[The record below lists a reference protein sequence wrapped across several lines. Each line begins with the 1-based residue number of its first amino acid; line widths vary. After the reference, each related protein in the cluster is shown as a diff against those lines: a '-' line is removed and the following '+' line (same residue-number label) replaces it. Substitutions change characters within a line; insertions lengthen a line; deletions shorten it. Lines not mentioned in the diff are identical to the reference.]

1 MTGISRRHFGA
12 GLTTLGLMMAAGTG
26 HGEIR
31 ASETRASETQGGD
44 AGACGGLPDWVA
56 PLRAD
61 LLAMAVDLTARL
73 KGWDG
78 PDRVVTPE
86 AFGYDGT
93 GLATRAIQAAID
105 AAAAQGGGTVRL
117 SQGDY
122 VSGTIDLR
130 SHIRLEIM
138 KGARLLG
145 SLDLKDYPER
155 KARRLTVQDTNM
167 GMNQSLIFAEGCTD
181 IALSGEGEIN
191 GRGTK
196 ANFPGEETI
205 HGTPGRPFVI
215 RVIDCERVH
224 VHGLTMKDSPCW
236 MQNYL
241 NCEDVLIEHLTVENQ
256 SNFNNDGLDIDGCR
270 RVIVR
275 HNHISAGDDALCF
288 KGASQRTGEHIL
300 IENNTFFSSCNA
312 IKFGTDSQGNFRN
325 ILIRNCLIGG
335 VSEEMRRV
343 KNVNADSAF
352 SWESVDGGVVENIL
366 ATDIKIV
373 RAWSPFFLRLEK
385 RGRVKP
391 GDAPAYLGTIRRI
404 VFEKISGEDNGPR
417 GSYFLGIP
425 EKRINDIV
433 LHDIDLKSRVTQKPV
448 LREDQI
454 GEMYGVY
461 PDAHMIDDMG
471 DAPAY
476 GLWARHVDNLTL
488 VNYRVTPD
496 GNDPRPF
503 LLLKTETSGVC
514 VA

>member
-1 MTGISRRHFGA
+1 MSGISRRGFGA
-12 GLTTLGLMMAAGTG
+12 GMTALGMMAAAGTG
-26 HGEIR
+26 R
-31 ASETRASETQGGD
+31 SETLGGS
-44 AGACGGLPDWVA
+44 GVTCGGLPDWVA

-61 LLAMAVDLTARL
+61 LLRMADDLTARL
-73 KGWDG
+73 KGWRG
-78 PDRVVTPE
+78 PDLVVTPE
-86 AFGYDGT
+86 QHGYTGQ

-117 SQGDY
+117 TKGDY
-122 VSGTIDLR
+122 ISGTIDLK
-130 SHIRLEIM
+130 SHIRFEVA

-155 KARRLTVQDTNM
+155 VAKRLTVQDTNM
-167 GMNQSLIFAEGCTD
+167 GMNQSIIFAEGCTD
-181 IALSGEGEIN
+181 ISICGEGEIN
-191 GRGTK
+191 GRGSK

-224 VHGLTMKDSPCW
+224 VRDITMKDSPCW

-241 NCEDVLIEHLTVENQ
+241 NCEDLLFEHMKVENQ
-256 SNFNNDGLDIDGCR
+256 SNFNNDGLDLDGCR
-270 RVIVR
+270 RAIVR
-275 HNHISAGDDALCF
+275 NCYISAGDDAMCF

-300 IENNTFFSSCNA
+300 IENNTFFTSCNA

-335 VSEEMRRV
+335 VSEDMRRV
-343 KNVNADSAF
+343 KNVNADSGF
-352 SWESVDGGVVENIL
+352 SWESVDGGIVENIL
-366 ATDIKIV
+366 ATDIKII

-404 VFEKISGEDNGPR
+404 VFERITGEENGPR

-425 EKRINDIV
+425 EKRISDIV
-433 LHDIDLKSRVTQKPV
+433 LNDIDLKSRVTQKPV
-448 LREDQI
+448 VREDQI

-461 PDAHMIDDMG
+461 PDAHMIDDIG

-488 VNYRVTPD
+488 VNYRVTP
-496 GNDPRPF
+496 NVADPRPF
-503 LLLKTETSGVC
+503 LMLKTQTSGVC
-514 VA
+514 VV